1 MARTK
6 AQARRGEGRSRVG
19 QVFVNRETDHCVLVV
34 SGSQSTVRLHSHT
47 EFSGLLPSTPLRHP
61 FASLP
66 VEDPQWCTGPWFTH
80 TMTIEDMDD
89 NYRHGGRNNSD
100 CTPFDP
106 RFLVGEKWLING
118 HSSKITKAPFVGK
131 WNWWPE
137 FVVDTDFK
145 GRRPLA
151 AKPAYRFKTEELLMN
166 GEHIPRGRISSAGA
180 GSSLRSSPLLT
191 SRRRSLPPPPANPP
205 PSRPVQRIHASQI
218 PPPPDKAAGPS
229 SSGAGPSSS
238 GAGPSSSGAGPSS
251 SGAGQ
256 TKRKAMGEPETDG
269 KLPPKRPRAN
279 SIQLDNPD
287 DRNLMCPITLQLFVD
302 PVVASDGNTYSRAAI
317 EQWDKNNHTS
327 PVTREDLTRAGDKV
341 VLTQNRL
348 IAKNVEKYKEEV
360 GQKLIELIERIPEE
374 PECAQ
379 RAYELIGETGCGLNV
394 EARRASDRRT
404 PLLIAAELRLYMPQ
418 DANNRRLWQR
428 LRDAGVNMDAKD
440 DAGKG
445 LLDIIEVN
453 EKGEFLTERE
463 IIDISIVVY
472 AEL

>member
-1 MARTK
+1 
-6 AQARRGEGRSRVG
+6 
-19 QVFVNRETDHCVLVV
+19 
-34 SGSQSTVRLHSHT
+34 
-47 EFSGLLPSTPLRHP
+47 
-61 FASLP
+61 
-66 VEDPQWCTGPWFTH
+66 
-80 TMTIEDMDD
+80 
-89 NYRHGGRNNSD
+89 
-100 CTPFDP
+100 
-106 RFLVGEKWLING
+106 
-118 HSSKITKAPFVGK
+118 
-131 WNWWPE
+131 
-137 FVVDTDFK
+137 
-145 GRRPLA
+145 
-151 AKPAYRFKTEELLMN
+151 
-166 GEHIPRGRISSAGA
+166 
-180 GSSLRSSPLLT
+180 
-191 SRRRSLPPPPANPP
+191 
-205 PSRPVQRIHASQI
+205 
-218 PPPPDKAAGPS
+218 
-229 SSGAGPSSS
+229 
-238 GAGPSSSGAGPSS
+238 
-251 SGAGQ
+251 
-256 TKRKAMGEPETDG
+256 MGEPETDG

-317 EQWDKNNHTS
+317 ERWDKNNHTS

-341 VLTQNRL
+341 FLTQNRL

-428 LRDAGVNMDAKD
+428 LREAGVNMDAKD

-445 LLDIIEVN
+445 LLDIVEVD

-463 IIDISIVVY
+463 FIDISIY
-472 AEL
+472 FGFF